1 MDDDAVCTICGTWP
15 VYVSPSGRVGKL
27 CAICFMERLDE
38 LLSRIPKPWGRPWQG
53 PPQHHRK
60 RGHMPQLWRIL
71 RRVSRGMT
79 TRADAD
85 WLLWEIIT
93 LRSRLDRAEGELKG
107 MRENVG
113 ALKREC
119 HYWKHQFGEWDRE
132 LEEARADL
140 AATRDDLNTA
150 RDDFQAAVK
159 ECCRLRNEHNPNPW
173 GRAMREADNA
183 EPL

>member
-1 MDDDAVCTICGTWP
+1 M
-15 VYVSPSGRVGKL
+15 K
-27 CAICFMERLDE
+27 
-38 LLSRIPKPWGRPWQG
+38 

-60 RGHMPQLWRIL
+60 RGYCKMLASVLRHVEAARCGYDDALWLFYHIA
-71 RRVSRGMT
+71 G
-79 TRADAD
+79 
-85 WLLWEIIT
+85 

-140 AATRDDLNTA
+140 AATTDDLNTC
-150 RDDFQAAVK
+150 RGDMAAAWK
-159 ECCRLRNEHNPNPW
+159 ENLQLRQQQDIGP
-173 GRAMREADNA
+173 RRK
-183 EPL
+183 L

>member
-1 MDDDAVCTICGTWP
+1 M
-15 VYVSPSGRVGKL
+15 K
-27 CAICFMERLDE
+27 
-38 LLSRIPKPWGRPWQG
+38 

-60 RGHMPQLWRIL
+60 RGHMPQLWRVL

-79 TRADAD
+79 THTDAD

-140 AATRDDLNTA
+140 AATTDDLNTC
-150 RDDFQAAVK
+150 RGDMAAAWK
-159 ECCRLRNEHNPNPW
+159 ENLQLRQQQDIGP
-173 GRAMREADNA
+173 RRK
-183 EPL
+183 L